1 MKKLAL
7 MVAVAISTVV
17 VAQRPLR
24 KVIVETSSNELY
36 SYGSFAIDS
45 VYRGYT
51 FCEKEM
57 YAEMGLETSD
67 SVKFWDYEYD
77 FFDTLTYSSNLSE
90 RYVFD
95 FRKGTVKYLNG
106 STRGKIQ
113 MTGFTYTGPEKYSD
127 ESSTEGYIFV
137 YTKDKNGN
145 SGSYTIYFDSNS
157 LTYSPASELF
167 EADFKRK
174 EYKVTKVT
182 RK

>member
-7 MVAVAISTVV
+7 LVAVAISTAVS
-17 VAQRPLR
+17 AQRPLR
-24 KVIVETSSNELY
+24 KVIVKTSSSDLY
-36 SYGSFAIDS
+36 SYGSITIDS

-57 YAEMGLETSD
+57 YTEMGLETPD

-95 FRKGTVKYLNG
+95 FRKGTVKYSNG

-113 MTGFTYTGPEKYSD
+113 IAGFTYTGPETYSD
-127 ESSTEGYIFV
+127 SLSTEGYIFV
-137 YTKDKNGN
+137 YTKDENGN
-145 SGSYTIYFDSNS
+145 NGSYTIYFDSNS

-174 EYKVTKVT
+174 EFKVTKVT
-182 RK
+182 KK